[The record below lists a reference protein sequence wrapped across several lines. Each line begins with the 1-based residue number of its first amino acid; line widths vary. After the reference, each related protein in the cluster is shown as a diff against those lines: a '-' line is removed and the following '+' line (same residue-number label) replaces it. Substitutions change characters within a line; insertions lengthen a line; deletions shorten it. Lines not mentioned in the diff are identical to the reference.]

1 MSYMIRR
8 ATGIHGEDLQ
18 IRCLYCDESVAN
30 APILQAF
37 EVLDAQ
43 DVLVGYLHAVCVA
56 PWEQEQKM

>member
-8 ATGIHGEDLQ
+8 ATGIHGGDSLV
-18 IRCLYCDESVAN
+18 RCLYCDTSVAN

-43 DVLVGYLHAVCVA
+43 DLVVGYLHAVCVV
-56 PWEQEQKM
+56 PWEQEQTM